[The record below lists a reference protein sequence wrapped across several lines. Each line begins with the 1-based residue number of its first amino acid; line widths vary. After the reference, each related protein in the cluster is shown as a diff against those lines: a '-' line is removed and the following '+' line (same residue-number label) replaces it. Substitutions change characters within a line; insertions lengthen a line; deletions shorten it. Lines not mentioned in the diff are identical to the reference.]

1 MRSASICGG
10 LFAALLLSGAQRGE
24 AQAQA
29 GPERAPGAAAQETG
43 NADPASALADVLSAA
58 CRADEAAF
66 ANSFTADNSAAFRA
80 LPEVERKRLMERFS
94 LSDAPGKPLLSADQD
109 NHIVLRCETAGG
121 DNEFR
126 FGAARVRENLAFIP
140 VSVVNSQ
147 SAEFGLVREAGSWKL
162 LSLGLVLLDIK
173 QLAVQWAEAD
183 LEERENNAATA
194 LRTLGR
200 AIDSYNRTFGKL
212 PDSLTQLGPGP
223 KNQVTPDR
231 ASLVSAALA
240 EGSDGGYRF
249 RYRVTLSTDNS
260 TEHYVIE
267 AVPENYGTT
276 GRTSFFRDVDGKI
289 HGADDKGAAAT
300 ADDPL
305 LPEGNA
311 Q

>member
-1 MRSASICGG
+1 MRRTRISSA
-10 LFAALLLSGAQRGE
+10 LFAVLLFVSAQAGE

-29 GPERAPGAAAQETG
+29 GPQLDSGAAAQDTG

-80 LPEVERKRLMERFS
+80 LPEVERKRFMQRFS
-94 LSDAPGKPLLSADQD
+94 LSDDPGKPLLSADQD
-109 NHIVLRCETAGG
+109 NHIVFRCETAGG

-140 VSVVNSQ
+140 VAVVNSQ
-147 SAEFGLVREAGSWKL
+147 SAEFGMVREAGNWKL

-173 QLAVQWAEAD
+173 QLSVQWAEAD
-183 LEERENNAATA
+183 LQEREKNAAAA
-194 LRTLGR
+194 LETLGT
-200 AIDSYNRTFGKL
+200 AVESYNRTFGKL
-212 PDSLTQLGPGP
+212 PDSLVQLGPGP

-231 ASLVSAALA
+231 ASLVSAALS
-240 EGSDGGYRF
+240 GGDDGGYRF
-249 RYRVTLSTDNS
+249 RYRVTLSADS
-260 TEHYVIE
+260 SAEGYVIE
-267 AVPENYGTT
+267 AVPEDYGTT
-276 GRTSFFRDVDGKI
+276 GRTSFFRDANGKI

-300 ADDPL
+300 ADDPIWQQ
-305 LPEGNA
+305 GNA